1 MFNSHTDFIDSYPKK
16 EKAMR
21 KILYI
26 TFANEESAT
35 GGGQCAGRNLESI
48 QCLLGK
54 ENVVDYILS
63 PKKDRS
69 LIERLSRFVGVIKG
83 YMGGLTDEHV
93 ANIMKMIDDGGFT
106 DVFIDNS
113 QLGSLAKLIRSR
125 RSDIRI
131 FTFFHN
137 IEQDYMRS
145 VTVESGDYKHA
156 FWIRGGA
163 INEKDACRYSDCVIA
178 LNRKDSLRMAERYSR
193 EADAVIPITMKDNYH
208 DISQEQ
214 LIPCSKGGTKEV
226 FFLGSY
232 FPGNVK
238 GLKWF
243 CEEVLPEVDIHF
255 TIAGAGMDAFAK
267 DITLTD
273 KITLYSFVDDLT
285 SLYEN
290 ADFVLLPII
299 SGGGM
304 KVKTA
309 ESLKYGKFLIGTPEA
324 FEGYDINDEIA
335 SVCTSKEE
343 FIRQINAF
351 CRPYKYNMA
360 SRELFKKNHSF
371 DVSLETFKN
380 ILAV

>member
-1 MFNSHTDFIDSYPKK
+1 
-16 EKAMR
+16 MR
-21 KILYI
+21 RILYI

-35 GGGQCAGRNLESI
+35 GGGQCAGRNLESL
-48 QCLLGK
+48 QCLLGR
-54 ENVVDYILS
+54 ENVVVYILY
-63 PKKDRS
+63 PEKDRGLS
-69 LIERLSRFVGVIKG
+69 ERIARLVGVIKG
-83 YMGGLTDEHV
+83 YMGGLTGQHV
-93 ANIMKMIDDGGFT
+93 ANIMKQIDEGGGT
-106 DVFIDNS
+106 DVFLDNS
-113 QLGSLAKLIRSR
+113 QLGSLARLIRSR

-145 VTVESGDYKHA
+145 VTVDSGDYKHA
-156 FWIRGGA
+156 FWIRGAA
-163 INEKDACRYSDCVIA
+163 INEKDACKYSDCVIA
-178 LNRKDSLRMAERYSR
+178 LNRKDSLRMAEIYSR
-193 EADAVIPITMKDNYH
+193 ETDAVIPITMKDNYH
-208 DISQEQ
+208 DVSEEQ
-214 LIPCSKGGTKEV
+214 QIKCSKGGTKEV

-255 TIAGAGMDAFAK
+255 TIAGAGMDAFAN

-324 FEGYDINDEIA
+324 FEGYDINDNIA
-335 SVCTSKEE
+335 SVCTCKED

-351 CRPYKYNMA
+351 CRPYKYNIA

-371 DVSLETFKN
+371 DVSLEIFKK